1 MLASGTLAE
10 LDVASIAATT
20 SLGRSSLR
28 LDIRAANGEPIGSLV
43 LKAGRIVFAM
53 AGALRGRDALRV
65 IMSAGSD
72 ARFQLARESLDLE
85 LSSTVASVE
94 ELGKLAR
101 VSTGAT
107 RVSVRGGETTR
118 TDLPSARRR
127 TVPSV
132 TARALMM
139 EGQLAE
145 IDLVTLLQGIGLGRQ
160 FVEIE
165 LRDRAGASR
174 GAIQVKGSKI
184 VSARVGDTSGVPA
197 LSELIGARDCVA
209 FAAFRIAGDAGP
221 LPVLATISEAGVRF
235 APAASDPRDR
245 TVAEGSLSEFDIPTI
260 LYTLGSSRQYYA
272 LEIHSGQ
279 ATAGTIF
286 LKAGIVQ
293 SATAGSFT
301 GLRAIQH
308 LIASHPRDRFR
319 LVQLVGEV
327 PEQVP
332 LGMVGHV
339 LLSIDAPAPSTP
351 VTRPHTV
358 PGAPPRAATHAPDGH
373 AAPLAAASTAPSA
386 APEPVLME
394 GKLSDFD
401 VRTVLEVLAA
411 TRQHARLQILDAGQ
425 PPLGEIALKAGQIMS
440 SRAGIL
446 QGRNAIVFLLG
457 ASRQLWFRVVTG
469 APDLASQEPLG
480 SIQALLGGIKS
491 GEGRRPDAATR
502 ALRWAIPLAFLLG
515 GAIVFVLVR
524 GGIGPSAEPR
534 AAPAG
539 RPAPA
544 TAPTEE
550 VRRDRASPATAPIE
564 EVRRDRAPP
573 VANPAQPAPASADS
587 QRGSGSGSSMELTEV
602 PPAPP
607 ASPSPPSPPPPLPA
621 PPSGSQTSPPPAPA
635 RRSIGGSIQNAQI
648 ALQRLGYDPGPID
661 NAYGPQT
668 RNAIMK
674 FQRSQHLPVTGIL
687 DRDTWSA
694 IVGQLMP

>member
-28 LDIRAANGEPIGSLV
+28 LEIRAASGEPIGNLV

-72 ARFQLARESLDLE
+72 ARFQLTRELLDFE
-85 LSSTVASVE
+85 LASAVASVD
-94 ELGKLAR
+94 ELGTLAR
-101 VSTGAT
+101 GAT

-127 TVPSV
+127 TAPAV
-132 TARALMM
+132 TARALML

-165 LRDRAGASR
+165 LRDRAGMSR

-184 VSARVGDTSGVPA
+184 VSARAGDASGVPA
-197 LSELIGARDCVA
+197 LSELIGAQDCVA
-209 FAAFRIAGDAGP
+209 FAAFHIAGDAGQ
-221 LPVLATISEAGVRF
+221 LPVLATISEAGVRL
-235 APAASDPRDR
+235 APASDPRDR
-245 TVAEGSLSEFDIPTI
+245 TVVEGALSEFDIPTI

-272 LEIHSGQ
+272 LEVHGEHG
-279 ATAGTIF
+279 TAGTIV

-319 LVQLVGEV
+319 LVQLAGEV
-327 PEQVP
+327 PDQVP
-332 LGMVGHV
+332 LGPVGHV
-339 LLSIDAPAPSTP
+339 LLSVDAPAPSTP

-358 PGAPPRAATHAPDGH
+358 PGAPARAPTHAPDGH
-373 AAPLAAASTAPSA
+373 AAPLTAAAAAPSA
-386 APEPVLME
+386 ASELVLME

-411 TRQHARLQILDAGQ
+411 TRQHARLQIFDAGQ
-425 PPLGEIALKAGQIMS
+425 PPLGEIALKAGQVIS
-440 SRAGIL
+440 GRAGSL
-446 QGRNAIVFLLG
+446 QGRNAIGFLLG

-469 APDLASQEPLG
+469 SPDLASQEPLG
-480 SIQALLGGIKS
+480 SIQELLAGIKS
-491 GEGRRPDAATR
+491 GGVRRPDAATR

-515 GAIVFVLVR
+515 GAIVFVIVR
-524 GGIGPSAEPR
+524 GGSGSLAEPR
-534 AAPAG
+534 AAPAS

-544 TAPTEE
+544 TAPAEE
-550 VRRDRASPATAPIE
+550 GP
-564 EVRRDRAPP
+564 RDRAPP
-573 VANPAQPAPASADS
+573 ATNPAQPAPASADS
-587 QRGSGSGSSMELTEV
+587 QRGSGSGSSLQLTEV
-602 PPAPP
+602 PPEPP
-607 ASPSPPSPPPPLPA
+607 
-621 PPSGSQTSPPPAPA
+621 TPPPAPA
-635 RRSIGGSIQNAQI
+635 RRSIGVSIQNAQT

-668 RNAIMK
+668 RNAIIK
-674 FQRSQHLPVTGIL
+674 FQRSQHLPATGVL

>member
-28 LDIRAANGEPIGSLV
+28 LEIRAASGEPIGSLV

-72 ARFQLARESLDLE
+72 ARFQLTRELLDFE
-85 LSSTVASVE
+85 LASMVASVD
-94 ELGKLAR
+94 ELGTLAR

-127 TVPSV
+127 TAPAV
-132 TARALMM
+132 TARALML

-165 LRDRAGASR
+165 LRDRAGMPR

-184 VSARVGDTSGVPA
+184 VSARAGDASGVPA

-209 FAAFRIAGDAGP
+209 FAAFHIAGDAGQ
-221 LPVLATISEAGVRF
+221 LPVLATISEAGVRL
-235 APAASDPRDR
+235 APASDPRDR
-245 TVAEGSLSEFDIPTI
+245 TVVEGSLSEFDIPTI

-272 LEIHSGQ
+272 LEVHGEHG
-279 ATAGTIF
+279 TAGTIV

-319 LVQLVGEV
+319 LVQLAGEL

-332 LGMVGHV
+332 LGPVGHV
-339 LLSIDAPAPSTP
+339 LLSVDAPAPSTP
-351 VTRPHTV
+351 VIRSHTAS
-358 PGAPPRAATHAPDGH
+358 GAPPRAPTHAPDGH
-373 AAPLAAASTAPSA
+373 AAPLTAAAAAPSAAPSA

-425 PPLGEIALKAGQIMS
+425 PPLGEIALKAGQIIS
-440 SRAGIL
+440 GRAGSL

-469 APDLASQEPLG
+469 SPDLASQEPLG
-480 SIQALLGGIKS
+480 SIRELLAGIQIGGV
-491 GEGRRPDAATR
+491 RRPDAAAR

-524 GGIGPSAEPR
+524 GRSGPSAEPR
-534 AAPAG
+534 AAPVS

-550 VRRDRASPATAPIE
+550 GS
-564 EVRRDRAPP
+564 RDRAPP
-573 VANPAQPAPASADS
+573 ATNPAQPAPASADS
-587 QRGSGSGSSMELTEV
+587 QRGSGSGSSLQLTEV
-602 PPAPP
+602 PAAPA
-607 ASPSPPSPPPPLPA
+607 A
-621 PPSGSQTSPPPAPA
+621 PPSGSQTSPAPAPA
-635 RRSIGGSIQNAQI
+635 RRSIGVSIQNAQT

-674 FQRSQHLPVTGIL
+674 FQRSQHLPATGVL